1 MCFRGDFVASCVH
14 LGKKRKKKK
23 NDNNISTAAPFACLS
38 LSLLHPPSA
47 AFCCSPWVPSRFG
60 NCLHCFRL
68 VTVL

>member
-1 MCFRGDFVASCVH
+1 MFQRRLCGFMCSFGE
-14 LGKKRKKKK
+14 KKEKKKY
-23 NDNNISTAAPFACLS
+23 NNISTAAPFACLS